1 MDYVNI
7 PSHLKV
13 ERKKNEFIT
22 EAKKRLSGINIKEN
36 LLEVLIV
43 LMNMAEEYF
52 ASKKHRKYGKEKKDC
67 VMAIVKDLTSNG
79 FDDSTLSRM
88 IETLVNTKNIKK
100 LGAAKKIYMWV
111 KKKLFPN

>member
-13 ERKKNEFIT
+13 ERKKSDFVS
-22 EAKKRLSGINIKEN
+22 EAKRRLSGISIKEN

-52 ASKKHRKYGKEKKDC
+52 TSKKHRKFGKEKKES
-67 VMAIVKDLTSNG
+67 VLIIVKELTNNA
-79 FDDSTLSRM
+79 FDDATLSRM
-88 IETLVNTKNIKK
+88 IETLVHTKNIKK
-100 LGAAKKIYMWV
+100 IGVFKKIGIWI
-111 KKKLFPN
+111 KKKFTKK

>member
-7 PSHLKV
+7 PSHLKI
-13 ERKKNEFIT
+13 ERKKADFIV

-36 LLEVLIV
+36 LLEVIIV

-52 ASKKHRKYGKEKKDC
+52 ISKKYRKFGKEKKEC
-67 VMAIVKDLTSNG
+67 VLTIVKDLTNNV
-79 FDDSTLSRM
+79 FDEQTISRM

-100 LGAAKKIYMWV
+100 LGIFKKIGMWI
-111 KKKLFPN
+111 KKKFIKK

>member
-36 LLEVLIV
+36 VLEVVIV

-52 ASKKHRKYGKEKKDC
+52 LSKKYRKYGKEKKEC
-67 VMAIVKDLTSNG
+67 VMLIVKDLSSSA
-79 FDDSTLSRM
+79 FDENTLSRM

-100 LGAAKKIYMWV
+100 LGIFKKTYIWI
-111 KKKLFPN
+111 KKKFITK

>member
-13 ERKKNEFIT
+13 ERKKSEFIS

-52 ASKKHRKYGKEKKDC
+52 ASKKNRKYGKEKKEC
-67 VMAIVKDLTSNG
+67 VLLIIKDLTNSG
-79 FDDSTLSRM
+79 FDEATVSRM
-88 IETLVNTKNIKK
+88 VETLVNTKNIKK
-100 LGAAKKIYMWV
+100 LGIFKKVYIWL
-111 KKKLFPN
+111 KKKFVKN